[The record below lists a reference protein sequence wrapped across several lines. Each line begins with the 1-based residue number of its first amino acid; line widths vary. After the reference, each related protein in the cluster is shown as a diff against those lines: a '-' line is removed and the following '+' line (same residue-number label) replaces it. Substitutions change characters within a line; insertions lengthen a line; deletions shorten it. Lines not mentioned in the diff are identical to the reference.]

1 MPAKPLPQSA
11 TEFLETFPKTPALI
25 RHPVRC
31 GRSSCRCARGE
42 QHESWRLV
50 WRGSDGRQR
59 HLYVR
64 KTDLLAVRRIV
75 ERRQTEER
83 RAREATSAALAE
95 LRQIARLCRELG
107 PSREG

>member
-1 MPAKPLPQSA
+1 M
-11 TEFLETFPKTPALI
+11 FPKTPALI

-31 GRSSCRCARGE
+31 GRPNCRCACGE

-50 WRGSDGRQR
+50 WRGGDGRQR

-64 KTDLLAVRRIV
+64 KTELQAVRRIV
-75 ERRQTEER
+75 ELGQAEER
-83 RAREATSAALAE
+83 RAREATTGALAE

>member
-31 GRSSCRCARGE
+31 GRPNCRWACGE

-50 WRGSDGRQR
+50 WRGGGGRQR
-59 HLYVR
+59 RRYVR
-64 KTDLLAVRRIV
+64 RCELPSVRRFV
-75 ERRQTEER
+75 EHRQAEER
-83 RAREATSAALAE
+83 RVREATADALAE

-107 PSREG
+107 PGGEG